1 MTVAAVGFGEAVGN
15 TNVREE
21 LLNIASNEDLAFE
34 FGTGTEVRYGCA
46 ATLMNEFWYF
56 GGTSFKRQVR
66 FSK

>member
-34 FGTGTEVRYGCA
+34 
-46 ATLMNEFWYF
+46 MMP
-56 GGTSFKRQVR
+56 
-66 FSK
+66 SKAIEPTVKKMKTFIDQLWTNSE

>member
-34 FGTGTEVRYGCA
+34 MMPSTAIDSTVKKMKTFLG
-46 ATLMNEFWYF
+46 
-56 GGTSFKRQVR
+56 QV
-66 FSK
+66 

>member
-34 FGTGTEVRYGCA
+34 
-46 ATLMNEFWYF
+46 MMP
-56 GGTSFKRQVR
+56 
-66 FSK
+66 SKAIEPKVKKMKTFIDQLWTNSE

>member
-34 FGTGTEVRYGCA
+34 
-46 ATLMNEFWYF
+46 MMP
-56 GGTSFKRQVR
+56 
-66 FSK
+66 SKAIEPTVKKMKTFIDQLWTNSQ

>member
-34 FGTGTEVRYGCA
+34 
-46 ATLMNEFWYF
+46 MM
-56 GGTSFKRQVR
+56 Q
-66 FSK
+66 SKAIEPKVEKMKTFINQLWTNSE

>member
-34 FGTGTEVRYGCA
+34 MIPSTAIEPTVKKMKAFIDQLWTKSE
-46 ATLMNEFWYF
+46 
-56 GGTSFKRQVR
+56 
-66 FSK
+66 